1 MSRRP
6 KSAAN
11 VTCVLRRLA
20 CLALA
25 SSLLVAAPQLS
36 AQPRLLLAGGHLPV
50 CSSAAPSACK
60 PGAVPQAPVASTRR
74 YRLDDAGIARVAAR
88 GWLAQRSAARDRIL
102 AALRHWHRRAGE
114 VDVDPERL
122 ARKLDAHEPERG
134 VGAWSALAEFE
145 RERVL
150 DALEREPL
158 RERIDLAASLAQ
170 SGVPVYREFV
180 AMARAVSGRE
190 APHVLISTASGR
202 DPFESIDYYRAVF
215 EQAGAE
221 VRWLPLDHALRA
233 AQDHPK
239 RDCARLDELRG
250 ERLAGHDRARLY
262 PARAAE
268 LAAACRDPARL
279 QALIDWADGVFLN
292 GGDQSFTRAAWF
304 RAGGE
309 PSTALERLLERLDA
323 GRLVLGGTSAGTAV
337 QAARPAGGVA
347 AMIVSGASLPASAAL
362 AIGSLPPYP
371 GCALAQACQGI
382 AADALLYHPGGGLG
396 SFTPGVLDTHFA
408 QRGRDYRLARLLL
421 DAGIELGVGIDETT
435 ALRVDVDDGQWRG
448 RVLGSGSVTVLQR
461 IDAHLLLR
469 RRYASGETVDLPPTT
484 PAVPVCREAQLT
496 TTALPADGAEL
507 ARWLDAL
514 PTDARWHRL
523 RLSDGT
529 RTQDAGALC
538 APTGPRERWWRQ
550 TGDTQQVDASE

>member
-1 MSRRP
+1 MIAGCDQPRVAPSQGGSALAGLPGPASGIGFAAMACRKRRSRCPQPGLRDAGSAMSRRP

-190 APHVLISTASGR
+190 APHVLIGAASGR

-215 EQAGAE
+215 EQAEPRCAGCRSTMRC
-221 VRWLPLDHALRA
+221 VRRRTILSAIARASMNCVASAWVGRARPRA
-233 AQDHPK
+233 AVP
-239 RDCARLDELRG
+239 G
-250 ERLAGHDRARLY
+250 T
-262 PARAAE
+262 
-268 LAAACRDPARL
+268 CRR
-279 QALIDWADGVFLN
+279 V
-292 GGDQSFTRAAWF
+292 
-304 RAGGE
+304 
-309 PSTALERLLERLDA
+309 
-323 GRLVLGGTSAGTAV
+323 GR
-337 QAARPAGGVA
+337 
-347 AMIVSGASLPASAAL
+347 
-362 AIGSLPPYP
+362 
-371 GCALAQACQGI
+371 
-382 AADALLYHPGGGLG
+382 
-396 SFTPGVLDTHFA
+396 
-408 QRGRDYRLARLLL
+408 
-421 DAGIELGVGIDETT
+421 
-435 ALRVDVDDGQWRG
+435 
-448 RVLGSGSVTVLQR
+448 SV
-461 IDAHLLLR
+461 
-469 RRYASGETVDLPPTT
+469 P
-484 PAVPVCREAQLT
+484 
-496 TTALPADGAEL
+496 
-507 ARWLDAL
+507 
-514 PTDARWHRL
+514 
-523 RLSDGT
+523 
-529 RTQDAGALC
+529 
-538 APTGPRERWWRQ
+538 
-550 TGDTQQVDASE
+550 